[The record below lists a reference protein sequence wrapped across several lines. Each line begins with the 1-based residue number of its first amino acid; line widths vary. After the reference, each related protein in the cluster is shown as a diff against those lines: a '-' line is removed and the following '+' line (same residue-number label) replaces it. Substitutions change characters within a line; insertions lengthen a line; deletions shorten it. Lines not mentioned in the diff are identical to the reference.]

1 MSQPTKNT
9 SILTLA
15 NVSEE
20 DCMLQFIKEL
30 KLYPKSIPEAV
41 KKYSHQNL
49 FKTIWI
55 LPSSAEVIYTT
66 GASYWTT
73 GLLNDLSDLLFSFS
87 AASAIF

>member
-9 SILTLA
+9 SILTPA

-49 FKTIWI
+49 FKTI
-55 LPSSAEVIYTT
+55 
-66 GASYWTT
+66 
-73 GLLNDLSDLLFSFS
+73 
-87 AASAIF
+87 